1 MRFIAIFSVASGVRA
16 RSPRPRPRRRAS
28 SSLEQQL
35 SALVASKSAD
45 VGIAALD
52 LNTGETVSIKGN
64 TPFPMASTVK
74 VAVAA
79 LYLAQVDH
87 GRRSLD
93 DTINGQSARSLMA
106 RMLIHS
112 DNRATDMLFKDLG
125 GPDRGP
131 RLAAGQWRPRAS
143 RRPHHRAA
151 AERQARPVGPPR
163 FEHARWRW
171 STCCRR
177 IYKAELIKPE
187 SRNYLL
193 DLMAQCQTGK
203 NRMKALLPSGTPVEH
218 KTGTLDG
225 LADDV
230 GFITMPDGRRI
241 AVAIFT
247 RGGTDRPRT
256 IAETARAI
264 YDGFKSVFTWPF
276 GGPRSPPNSAAAHR
290 CARQDRPLSGGRAG
304 RPLSEAD
311 RLADEGDRASRP
323 RRQGARPLPANSV
336 TDRAR
341 RARARRCRR
350 SSLRRSSKAGATA
363 ASARRAS

>member
-1 MRFIAIFSVASGVRA
+1 MRFVAIILSLLAFVGAQPA
-16 RSPRPRPRRRAS
+16 AAAS
-28 SSLEQQL
+28 SAGLTDLEQQL
-35 SALVASKSAD
+35 SSLVAGKSAD

-87 GRRSLD
+87 GRRSLN
-93 DTINGQSARSLMA
+93 DTINGYSARSLMA

-112 DNRATDMLFKDLG
+112 DNRATDMLLNNLG
-125 GPDRGP
+125 GPERLHAWLQDNGVTGLRVDRTIAQLLSSK
-131 RLAAGQWRPRAS
+131 RDLWD
-143 RRPHHRAA
+143 RRDSST
-151 AERQARPVGPPR
+151 PV
-163 FEHARWRW
+163 AMVDLL
-171 STCCRR
+171 RR

-193 DLMAQCQTGK
+193 DLMAQCETGK
-203 NRMKALLPSGTPVEH
+203 NRMKSLLPGVPIEH

-230 GFITMPDGRRI
+230 GFMTMPDGHRV

-256 IAETARAI
+256 IAEAAKAI
-264 YDGFKSVFTWPF
+264 YDGFKTALTWPF
-276 GGPRSPPNSAAAHR
+276 GAPAF
-290 CARQDRPLSGGRAG
+290 
-304 RPLSEAD
+304 
-311 RLADEGDRASRP
+311 SR
-323 RRQGARPLPANSV
+323 
-336 TDRAR
+336 
-341 RARARRCRR
+341 
-350 SSLRRSSKAGATA
+350 
-363 ASARRAS
+363 